1 MGKDHKKKHD
11 DDKRHANGNR
21 LNDDV
26 KAFIKM
32 SAKKFKKENK
42 YRLEGCDGKKE
53 KKRVLKDISR
63 EYYEELESLLP
74 ATLKFAITQGHH
86 RGNEEAMQEIYAK
99 LFDED
104 FVKFL
109 TKELKDDAE
118 ITNIDMLP
126 SLITAFI
133 SKAKKEQPDKAE
145 LFATEGMSALLKAIL
160 KKRIKKMTK
169 KGIPENQAFDYLSIL
184 PNPEILA
191 RGVYFYCARLFT
203 CMYDYA
209 ASEDVDFDTVMKVL
223 FKGES
228 DNKDFSAFDLF
239 ILLER
244 KDKIT
249 NFNDSQKSL
258 FNKITTWSLNDIED
272 HKTSDIERII
282 RTYLNRRMEDAKN
295 NKDSNRRLYLS
306 SVSETDYPKIFKVVS
321 SLAENENFKK
331 YL

>member
-209 ASEDVDFDTVMKVL
+209 
-223 FKGES
+223 
-228 DNKDFSAFDLF
+228 
-239 ILLER
+239 
-244 KDKIT
+244 
-249 NFNDSQKSL
+249 QKSL
-258 FNKITTWSLNDIED
+258 FNKITAWALNDIEA